1 MTEVIDTTRTL
12 PEHAEEQVVERDLQT
27 VEMELNMG
35 PQHPSTHGVLRVILH
50 LDGERIVRAQFDI
63 GYLHRGKEKLCEY
76 LDYRQGLSQIERT
89 DYLAPWN
96 DDLAFV
102 MAAEKLAGIE
112 VPERAL
118 YVRTIMCELNRIASH
133 LVFYGAFGID
143 AGAITPFMYGF
154 RVREVILNF
163 FEYVS
168 GGRFFPQYFRVGGL
182 KEDVPDGFV
191 ERCRQTLDYIKQGI
205 DDCDRLLSSNEIFLS
220 RTKGVGV
227 LSAEDA
233 IALGVSGPMLRASGV
248 PIDIR
253 RTEPYM
259 IYDRFEF
266 DIPVGTNGDSYDRYI
281 LRIEEMRQSVR
292 IIEQALKD
300 FPGGP
305 IMARMPKAF
314 RPPAGEV
321 YLRTEA
327 PRGEYGIH
335 LVSRG
340 GSDKPYRV
348 KIRAPSFSNLAAMEH
363 VLPGAFLAD
372 APIIIGSI
380 DIVLGD
386 VDR

>member
-1 MTEVIDTTRTL
+1 MADVIDTPQTL
-12 PEHAEEQVVERDLQT
+12 PAQSEEPGVERDLQT
-27 VEMELNMG
+27 MEMELNMG

-76 LDYRQGLSQIERT
+76 LDYRQGISQIERT

-96 DDLAFV
+96 DDLSFV

-112 VPERAL
+112 VPERAQ

-133 LVFYGAFGID
+133 MVFYGAFGID

-154 RVREVILNF
+154 RVREVILQF

-182 KEDVPDGFV
+182 KEDVPEGFV
-191 ERCRQTLDYIKQGI
+191 ERCRQTIDYIKQGI
-205 DDCDRLLSSNEIFLS
+205 DDCDRLLSANEIFLS